1 MNYERKIRFHK
12 EWNTKLVVLL
22 FILQALFTT
31 SCNKADI
38 NENESVEI
46 ISPLIE
52 AGYEEITIRI
62 LPTTP
67 TSSFYF
73 VLKNDTIYSAE
84 RWRFIENADAQSL
97 DLEEQKWIKYL
108 VDNLEPTPENYEEE
122 VFLNAWFVVVEI
134 NGHRKYCKYTSGS
147 LLDLPRN
154 VSLLVC
160 TALSLSDVNMIL
172 FNYG

>member
-108 VDNLEPTPENYEEE
+108 VENLETDVIEESK
-122 VFLNAWFVVVEI
+122 FYKDSWVVTVAVNDKIVYRQNISQRYYSQPRRVSELL
-134 NGHRKYCKYTSGS
+134 YTIS
-147 LLDLPRN
+147 
-154 VSLLVC
+154 
-160 TALSLSDVNMIL
+160 ALSVIEFDL
-172 FNYG
+172 FDYN